1 MGPVCPDFED
11 RLMEVAFAL
20 LAVALAIDAV
30 FGEPEWLW
38 SRISHPVVIAGKLV
52 ETLDERLNRGGAR
65 RATGILAVVILVVVG
80 GIAGRVIEWLPLGDL
95 WAALATAVLLAHRSL
110 TQHVEA
116 VVHGLMNG
124 LGDGRS
130 AVGRIV
136 GRDPATLDEEGVAR
150 AAIESGA
157 ENFADGVV
165 GPAFWFLVGGLP
177 GILIYKLVNTAD
189 SMIGHRNEKYEDF
202 GWASARLDDVL
213 NYVPARLT
221 ALLFSIADLSISGL
235 KTAWR
240 DAKGHRSINAGWPEA
255 AMAALVDVRLAGPR
269 TYHGQVVDDPWMYQE
284 GRELAGPDEIM
295 ECVNLLW
302 RAWAVLL
309 AGCVIAAV
317 LF

>member
-1 MGPVCPDFED
+1 
-11 RLMEVAFAL
+11 MEVGFAL
-20 LAVALAIDAV
+20 LAIALVLDAV

-38 SRISHPVVIAGKLV
+38 SRVTHPIVLAGKMV
-52 ETLDERLNRGGAR
+52 EVLDERLNRGGAR
-65 RATGILAVVILVVVG
+65 RLGGVAAVVILVVVG
-80 GIAGRVIEWLPLGDL
+80 GAVGRVIEWLPGGEI
-95 WAALATAVLLAHRSL
+95 WSALAGAILLAHKSL
-110 TQHVEA
+110 TQHVEGVA
-116 VVHGLMNG
+116 AGMLNG
-124 LGDGRS
+124 LDEGRI

-136 GRDPATLDEEGVAR
+136 GRDPASLDEHGVAR

-165 GPAFWFLVGGLP
+165 APAFWFLVAGLP

-189 SMIGHRNEKYEDF
+189 SMIGHRNEKYEEF

-213 NYVPARLT
+213 NFIPARLT
-221 ALLFSIADLSISGL
+221 AVLFSLADLSLIGL

-240 DAKGHRSINAGWPEA
+240 DARGHRSINAGWPEA

-269 TYHGQVVDDPWMYQE
+269 TYQGQVVDDPWMYPE

-295 ECVNLLW
+295 ESVNLLW
-302 RAWAVLL
+302 RAWGVML
-309 AGCVIAAV
+309 AGCLVAAV

>member
-1 MGPVCPDFED
+1 
-11 RLMEVAFAL
+11 MEVGFAL
-20 LAVALAIDAV
+20 LAIALVVDAV

-38 SRISHPVVIAGKLV
+38 SRVPHPVVVAGKMV
-52 ETLDERLNRGGAR
+52 EALDERLNRGGAR
-65 RATGILAVVILVVVG
+65 RMSGVLAVMILVVIG
-80 GIAGRVIEWLPLGDL
+80 GAAGRVIEWLPGGDI
-95 WAALATAVLLAHRSL
+95 WSALIAAVLLAHRSL
-110 TQHVEA
+110 TQHVEGVA
-116 VVHGLMNG
+116 SGLVNG
-124 LGDGRS
+124 LAEGRA

-136 GRDPATLDEEGVAR
+136 GRDPASLDEQGVAR

-165 GPAFWFLVGGLP
+165 APAFWFLVAGLP

-189 SMIGHRNEKYEDF
+189 SMIGHRNEKYAEF

-221 ALLFSIADLSISGL
+221 AALFCVADLSLAGL
-235 KTAWR
+235 SAAWR

-269 TYHGQVVDDPWMYQE
+269 TYAGRTVDDPWMYAE
-284 GRELAGPDEIM
+284 GRDLAGPDEIM